1 MSISKEDIAAFADGE
16 LTGAREAEMA
26 AAIAADSRLQRQVEA
41 HRALKARL
49 SGHFAPIAEEPVPEA
64 LAAMLAPKPAEI
76 VDFAAAREKR
86 EARRTL
92 PRWSWIAGPAIAA
105 SLALAVFLP
114 GDGAPDGYADS
125 RLAGVLDSQLV
136 AEQQSGA
143 DTRILLSFRDSDG
156 DFCRAFT
163 GSGGSGIACRDGDGW
178 KLEALGEGSDGA
190 ATDYRM
196 AGANEGDILAR
207 AQQMAEGPA
216 LDAMAEQEARANG
229 WR

>member
-1 MSISKEDIAAFADGE
+1 MSISQEDIAAFADGE
-16 LTGAREAEMA
+16 LTGARVAEVA
-26 AAIAADSRLQRQVEA
+26 AAIAADPRLQRQVEE

-114 GDGAPDGYADS
+114 GDGAPDGYADL

-136 AEQQSGA
+136 AEQQPGA
-143 DTRILLSFRDSDG
+143 DTRILLSFRDGDG

-163 GSGGSGIACRDGDGW
+163 GSEGSGIACRDGDGW

-196 AGANEGDILAR
+196 AGISEGDILAR

-216 LDAMAEQEARANG
+216 LDAMAEQEARASG